1 MKKLLMM
8 SLLLFACQKEEVIKE
23 EAPKDCE
30 CDRVVE
36 RHKFNMQNQNQVG
49 QVIYFGTYIT
59 INDCTGIQKE
69 GDWDSLHDPEPVVGQ
84 CY

>member
-23 EAPKDCE
+23 EIKDCE

-36 RHKFNMQNQNQVG
+36 RHKFNMQNQNQSG
-49 QVIYFGTYIT
+49 QVVYFGTYIT

-69 GDWDSLHDPEPVVGQ
+69 GDWDSLHDQEPVVGQ